1 MNDWVKQFVAET
13 EAAAEREICKRELLV
28 HYALMVEQ
36 QVIIGNVLADKSDN
50 ASDGLLSE
58 ETEKR
63 CLKAAFIVQ
72 AFKSQGKDEDEALIE
87 AAKVMFACET
97 E

>member
-1 MNDWVKQFVAET
+1 MNDWVKQFVAEI

-36 QVIIGNVLADKSDN
+36 QVLIGNLLADKPDSV
-50 ASDGLLSE
+50 SDGLLSE
-58 ETEKR
+58 TTEKR
-63 CLKAAFIVQ
+63 CLKSAWIVQ
-72 AFKSQGKDEDEALIE
+72 AFKSQGADEQAALIA
-87 AAKVMFACET
+87 AAKVMWDGES